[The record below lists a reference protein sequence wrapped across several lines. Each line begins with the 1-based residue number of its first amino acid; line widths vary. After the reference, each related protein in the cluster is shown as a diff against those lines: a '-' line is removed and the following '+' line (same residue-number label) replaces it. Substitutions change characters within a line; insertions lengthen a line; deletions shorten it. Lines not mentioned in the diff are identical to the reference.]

1 MVSIINKTEFV
12 GNNFIGVFL
21 ELGIALIADV
31 FYEALDAAAG
41 HKALFGNLVNA
52 DVLDLSEMSNQI
64 PGNNKIRIILVIV
77 IENEQ
82 KR

>member
-1 MVSIINKTEFV
+1 M
-12 GNNFIGVFL
+12 
-21 ELGIALIADV
+21 

-64 PGNNKIRIILVIV
+64 PGNNKIRIILVVV

-82 KR
+82 KRWQQVELEYIVLSFI